1 MPITINGNGTV
12 TGISV
17 GGLPDGIVDT
27 DMLANGAVTAAKKG
41 SGSILQVVS
50 MQDDTHSLKTNN
62 SYEDIPGFTLDITPT
77 AANNKILI
85 QASLCVSK
93 TNNHSFLGEFQRDGT
108 TLPGGDAD
116 QSNFTANVW
125 WNVRSSD
132 YASPVFTYVYLDTVP
147 SDWSSGAI
155 TYKGRGMTT
164 SSSYGYGINATKV
177 DTNTQHNSPGASTIT
192 LTEIAA

>member
-1 MPITINGNGTV
+1 MPITINGSGTV

-27 DMLANGAVTAAKKG
+27 DMLANGAVTAVKKG
-41 SGSILQVVS
+41 AGSVLQVVS
-50 MQDDTHSLKTNN
+50 MTHDTHINKANTT
-62 SYEDIPGFTLDITPT
+62 YEDITGYTLDITPT

-85 QASLCVSK
+85 QAALCISK

-108 TLPGGDAD
+108 TLPGGDPD
-116 QSNFTANVW
+116 QSNFTGNVW

-132 YASPVFTYVYLDTVP
+132 YASPIFTYVYLDTVP
-147 SDWSSGAI
+147 GSWSSGAI

-164 SSSYGYGINATKV
+164 HASYGYGINCTNT

-192 LTEIAA
+192 LTEIAV